1 MGRQRSEM
9 RHSGLKPRSGH
20 DLRHQGVVTRVAGP
34 RAAAHI
40 IRRSSSNAASHVV
53 PIELEL
59 TCRSFCAGRE
69 KGIATRRD
77 GIGVSRAF
85 RCVARRD
92 DVDPGAPDQGAVRRQ
107 HGAPQDSG
115 TQNIV
120 LCLSKFGRLLSRIAV
135 FGALALTT
143 VYLPDPMS
151 LTLGSA
157 PGHSVL
163 RWGAP
168 IMATKRREGKVSRV
182 ILRGPSA
189 LVLVRQR
196 RAPDR

>member
-1 MGRQRSEM
+1 
-9 RHSGLKPRSGH
+9 
-20 DLRHQGVVTRVAGP
+20 
-34 RAAAHI
+34 
-40 IRRSSSNAASHVV
+40 
-53 PIELEL
+53 LEL

-168 IMATKRREGKVSRV
+168 IIATKRREGKVSRV
-182 ILRGPSA
+182 ILRDPSA
-189 LVLVRQR
+189 LALARQGQVVTDLGQSFESLTSQTVTAR
-196 RAPDR
+196 FRGCPPSSGDQSQVSVQFANSLAY